1 MNTSKP
7 IFRSIENYN
16 DEPIEYC
23 NSCLSLKLMESTSE
37 NNQTSIC
44 YCAKCGSVETEKAHI
59 TVWEKLY
66 EEKYKESHLNNK

>member
-1 MNTSKP
+1 MNISKP
-7 IFRSIENYN
+7 IIRSIENYN

-23 NSCLSLKLMESTSE
+23 NSCLSLKLMESIPE

-44 YCAKCGSVETEKAHI
+44 YCAKCGNTEIEKAHI

-66 EEKYKESHLNNK
+66 EQRYKESHLNNK